1 MAPRRGKGCWRA
13 LNSLQMTLA
22 EPSSS
27 LAVSV
32 PVIHTVCVGGPTV
45 CFFSEFLMFG
55 ALRSAK
61 APPPWHV
68 RVVSSSPADMAISW
82 MVNAQACENTTASKI
97 DRDRVRLRGVD

>member
-82 MVNAQACENTTASKI
+82 MVKAQARENTTASKI